1 MSINQD
7 DNNAKKEKVL
17 AEQAFIDALY
27 QDVAKECADKT
38 PNDEQPS
45 AELDQRIL
53 AAAHKAVIAKPQI
66 VAVKKRA
73 QISPWFTTV
82 AKAASVILV
91 VTLVIDQMDYP
102 LTQQVTQQVNE
113 QAMPA
118 AYDNQQRDIH
128 LAQKPM
134 PKNEM
139 SQTSLKKR
147 SSPATAT
154 AIEIETKSTALRK
167 SGDLSSHQVQS
178 ALIHQPILELDSEVA
193 GGQKLKRLK
202 SAELVTA
209 NESRFMVAA
218 ATSTLAKADESIITI
233 AIQSQEKTAR
243 LEERVNSKYQAYLQ
257 QVDTTDRN
265 NLNQQGLLEKSKAMG
280 PKKKDTMLEHQEQ
293 IITLLTVNEY
303 SSLLKL
309 SQRAKISWL
318 LVEDVS
324 AYFYIQIF
332 INEDK
337 PLGYMLDKAI
347 YTLINKETTLQ
358 KVLSDELEISHR
370 DFDDISLI
378 KNNVKTIK

>member
-128 LAQKPM
+128 
-134 PKNEM
+134 
-139 SQTSLKKR
+139 
-147 SSPATAT
+147 
-154 AIEIETKSTALRK
+154 
-167 SGDLSSHQVQS
+167 
-178 ALIHQPILELDSEVA
+178 
-193 GGQKLKRLK
+193 
-202 SAELVTA
+202 
-209 NESRFMVAA
+209 
-218 ATSTLAKADESIITI
+218 
-233 AIQSQEKTAR
+233 
-243 LEERVNSKYQAYLQ
+243 
-257 QVDTTDRN
+257 
-265 NLNQQGLLEKSKAMG
+265 
-280 PKKKDTMLEHQEQ
+280 
-293 IITLLTVNEY
+293 
-303 SSLLKL
+303 
-309 SQRAKISWL
+309 
-318 LVEDVS
+318 
-324 AYFYIQIF
+324 
-332 INEDK
+332 
-337 PLGYMLDKAI
+337 
-347 YTLINKETTLQ
+347 
-358 KVLSDELEISHR
+358 
-370 DFDDISLI
+370 
-378 KNNVKTIK
+378 